1 MAQARE
7 IRDITGID
15 LRLSVNVSPKQFE
28 DSNFESMIQ
37 GILEQNS
44 FPGNRLEIEI
54 TESILVKDING
65 AMNRLKTLAD
75 LGITTAIDDYGTGYS
90 SLAYIKRL
98 PISVLKI
105 DKTFVDNLPVD
116 PEDRVIVE
124 TTILMANKLNLGLV
138 AEGVET
144 REQLETLSL
153 MGHMEIQGYLFSP
166 PLPKPE
172 FEEWLTMRT

>member
-1 MAQARE
+1 RKQ
-7 IRDITGID
+7 TGLD

-28 DSNFESMIQ
+28 DANFESMIKD
-37 GILEQNS
+37 ILDRTG

-65 AMNRLKTLAD
+65 AMKRLQNLAD
-75 LGITTAIDDYGTGYS
+75 LGITTAIDDFGTGYS

-105 DKTFVDNLPVD
+105 DKTFVDHLPHD
-116 PEDRVIVE
+116 QEDMVIVE

-144 REQLETLSL
+144 WEQLDALSR
-153 MGHMEIQGYLFSP
+153 MGQMEIQGYLFSP
-166 PLPKPE
+166 PLPKDK
-172 FEEWLTMRT
+172 FETWINTHLLGHLSG